1 MKVIQVGIGGM
12 GNTWLQTV
20 LNSAEVE
27 YAALVELNETI
38 AQQQV
43 ERYGL
48 EPTLIFQSLPEA
60 LAAVSAD
67 GLIDVTPPAFHREV
81 STTALAAGLPVL
93 SEKPLAH
100 TLSDAAAI
108 VQKAN
113 ETGVLHMVAQNY
125 RSHGPVQTLKHVLAT
140 GDFGR
145 AASVTVEFFKG
156 LHVGGFRQE
165 MPYPL
170 IIDMAIHHF
179 DLMRFLLESDPV
191 SIFGRSWNPPW
202 SWFKGDASA
211 SVSLELANGVVVA
224 YNGSWCSTG
233 RDTPWNAHWRFEC
246 EGGVVALQDD
256 RVYTQRRSDEVVI
269 RDGYGLAEPGAA
281 VEVEPVEVK
290 YAGVEYAAQAHLL
303 HEFYEAVTQ
312 GKAVTTPCQDN
323 IKSLGIVFDVIK
335 SCESGLPVR
344 SGESLN

>member
-12 GNTWLQTV
+12 GDRWLQTV

-38 AQQQV
+38 AHQQV

-48 EPTLIFQSLPEA
+48 DPTLIFHSLPEA

-67 GLIDVTPPAFHREV
+67 GVIDVTPPAFHREI

-100 TLSDAAAI
+100 TLTDAAAI

-125 RSHGPVQTLKHVLAT
+125 RSHMPVQTLKRVLT
-140 GDFGR
+140 SGEFGR
-145 AASVTVEFFKG
+145 VASVTVEFFKG

-179 DLMRFLLESDPV
+179 DLMRFLLESDPI

-202 SWFKGDASA
+202 SWFKGAASA
-211 SVSLELANGVVVA
+211 SVSLEFANGVVVA
-224 YNGSWCSTG
+224 YNGSWCSAG
-233 RDTPWNAHWRFEC
+233 RETPWNAHWRFEG
-246 EGGVVALQDD
+246 ERGVITLQED
-256 RVYTQRRSDEVVI
+256 RVYTQRRSDEVAM
-269 RDGYGLAEPGAA
+269 RDGYGLAEPGE
-281 VEVEPVEVK
+281 VIEVEPVELAYV
-290 YAGVEYAAQAHLL
+290 GQAYLL

-312 GKAVTTPCQDN
+312 GKAVATTCQDN
-323 IKSLGIVFDVIK
+323 IKSLGIVFDVVK
-335 SCESGLPVR
+335 SCETGLPVR
-344 SGESLN
+344 SGESLKEI